1 MRLRDPQRLSALMT
15 AMDCSQSRLA
25 RQANCSRQ
33 FVHMLT
39 TGQRRSCS
47 DDIAGRIEDTLGVL
61 PGTLFAP
68 SESPTTRLD
77 DDAEAVA

>member
-1 MRLRDPQRLSALMT
+1 MRLRDPQRLQGYMQVQ
-15 AMDCSQSRLA
+15 DCSQSRLA
-25 RQANCSRQ
+25 RHAKCSRQ

-47 DDIAGRIEDTLGVL
+47 EDIAARIEDCLGVL

-68 SESPTTRLD
+68 SVSTTMEHSD
-77 DDAEAVA
+77 GEEVA

>member
-1 MRLRDPQRLSALMT
+1 MRLRDPQRLRGYMKVQ
-15 AMDCSQSRLA
+15 DYSQSRLA

-33 FVHMLT
+33 FIHMLL

-47 DDIAGRIEDTLGVL
+47 DDIAARIEDCLGVL

-68 SESPTTRLD
+68 SESPTTRLPQRK
-77 DDAEAVA
+77 ESVA